1 MPTTLLLRRN
11 AASGVKRITSQE
23 PLLPFLYNT
32 RTIRTQH
39 TDALSELE
47 NTPSE
52 QEAKP
57 RSHDGDGGTRT
68 GPRIRIDRGEYLER
82 ARRTQGKRT
91 RREHSGEEGDG
102 LDSLFGDPSHS
113 SRRSAREEHIPFEHA
128 AQETMSIRDR
138 ISSSTMTPMEKK
150 AFENLL
156 SLSPQKAPKDK
167 SRHRDRIDDVLNQAK
182 KSREK
187 QAARDE
193 TPMPQML
200 KAMQE
205 KMKDDRSAAQKVL
218 LEQAVELDLQQ
229 VKKAFE
235 TAETDV
241 ELWKILHEAV
251 LSRVT
256 QLRLEEP
263 APTHKQKNRKSRSD
277 KEATQKSQW
286 PGNVSDEL
294 VITRTLPQH
303 LVECQRQLFATFPSS
318 QLHLSLLPYIKTLGP
333 TTYAL
338 ATSTKL
344 YNQHMR
350 SLFRTQSNLPQ
361 IVHTLEE
368 MDKEV
373 YEYDDKTKDLMD
385 LIKKRGSQAR
395 SGVYGAG
402 NLAIWNGERFRKTTR
417 AITYWSRSIEERMQ
431 EQALRDAK
439 LKEGDNGL

>member
-1 MPTTLLLRRN
+1 MLLRRN
-11 AASGVKRITSQE
+11 AVSGVKRITSQE

-47 NTPSE
+47 TSQNQ
-52 QEAKP
+52 QETKSQ
-57 RSHDGDGGTRT
+57 SHDGDSGSGNQ
-68 GPRIRIDRGEYLER
+68 PRIRIDRTEYLIR
-82 ARRTQGKRT
+82 VRKSKKHQSKRM
-91 RREHSGEEGDG
+91 RREHSEEGEERP
-102 LDSLFGDPSHS
+102 DSLLGDSSHS

-128 AQETMSIRDR
+128 AQETMSIRDKL
-138 ISSSTMTPMEKK
+138 STSTMTPMEKK

-167 SRHRDRIDDVLNQAK
+167 IRHRDRVDDVLKEAQK
-182 KSREK
+182 LREN

-193 TPMPQML
+193 MPQVL
-200 KAMQE
+200 KAMQD
-205 KMKDDRSAAQKVL
+205 KMKDDRTAAQKVL
-218 LEQAVELDLQQ
+218 LDQAVELDLQQ
-229 VKKAFE
+229 VKEAFE

-256 QLRLEEP
+256 GLRLDEP
-263 APTHKQKNRKSRSD
+263 APPPKQKNRKAKSE
-277 KEATQKSQW
+277 KEDTQKSQW

-294 VITRTLPQH
+294 VIKRTLPQH
-303 LVECQRQLFATFPSS
+303 LVECQQRLFSAFPSS

-344 YNQHMR
+344 FNQHMR
-350 SLFRTQSNLPQ
+350 SLFKSQSNLQQ
-361 IVHTLEE
+361 IIHTLED
-368 MDKEV
+368 MQKEV

-385 LIKKRGSQAR
+385 SIKKRGFQAL

-402 NLAIWNGERFRKTTR
+402 TYALWTGEKYRKL
-417 AITYWSRSIEERMQ
+417 SRDVRRWTDIIEDRMQ

-439 LKEGDNGL
+439 LKEGDLES